1 MGVMT
6 IRVVDHAQDPAL
18 ERVPALFEEMHR
30 EMAAQGMGLSLA
42 EGGAAR
48 WCEGI
53 SRGLERFGRL
63 VVAERG
69 NELVGFAHGA
79 LKLAPEH
86 LGGVRLG
93 HIAHVHVL
101 RDARGSGLGR
111 AMVELLHAW
120 FQEREVASVE
130 LQVLAG
136 NEAGQAFW
144 RALGYRVELLQL
156 RKG

>member
-1 MGVMT
+1 MDTMT
-6 IRVVDHAQDPAL
+6 IRLVDHAQDPVLAQ
-18 ERVPALFEEMHR
+18 VTTLFEEMHR
-30 EMAAQGMGLSLA
+30 EMAGQGMGLSLA
-42 EGGAAR
+42 EGGAAL
-48 WCEGI
+48 WCNGMA
-53 SRGLERFGRL
+53 RGLERFGRL

-69 NELVGFAHGA
+69 GELVGFAHGA

-93 HIAHVHVL
+93 HISHVHVV
-101 RDARGSGLGR
+101 RDARGSGVGR

-120 FQEREVASVE
+120 FQEREVASIE

>member
-1 MGVMT
+1 MDTMT

-18 ERVPALFEEMHR
+18 ARVPALFEEMHR
-30 EMAAQGMGLSLA
+30 EMAGQGMGLSLA
-42 EGGAAR
+42 EGGAVR
-48 WCEGI
+48 WREGVA
-53 SRGLERFGRL
+53 RGLERFGRL

-93 HIAHVHVL
+93 RIADVHVL
-101 RDARGSGLGR
+101 RDACGSGPGR
-111 AMVELLHAW
+111 AMVGRLHGW
-120 FQEREVASVE
+120 FQEREVASIE

-144 RALGYRVELLQL
+144 RSLGYRVELLQL